1 VDEQAAVTSTQR
13 SGPDEQ
19 LEDDTQAF
27 VVRVWHEAT
36 DDEGHAT
43 TVRGSIDHVGSGK
56 RLYFH
61 DLSGIVRFIQEYM
74 SLGSQ
79 QSSLGWKS
87 LLNKVKRKHSL

>member
-1 VDEQAAVTSTQR
+1 MTSTQR
-13 SGPDEQ
+13 PAPDEK

-36 DDEGHAT
+36 DEEGHAT

-61 DLSGIVRFIQEYM
+61 DLNGIVRFIQEYV
-74 SLGSQ
+74 SLRSQ
-79 QSSLGWKS
+79 QSLPGWKS
-87 LLNKVKRKHSL
+87 WLNKVKRKDPP